1 MPKPLFEHSQVRA
14 GIADSE
20 ANPKGVLIAGVDEA
34 GRGCLAGPVVAGC
47 VVLPERHALCGLTD
61 SKQLTPAQREALFEQ
76 IRQVAIAYS
85 VGIATPREIERWNIL
100 QASFI
105 AMARAV
111 ANLPIVPNLLLVD
124 GKFTLRECPIPQRAI
139 VDGDALHPAIS
150 AGSIV
155 AKVVRDRLMNELDR
169 LYPGYGFAQH
179 KGYGTPLHLERL
191 RALGISPAHRR
202 TFAPVAQLCLPELT
216 K

>member
-1 MPKPLFEHSQVRA
+1 MSCLA
-14 GIADSE
+14 GVASSALKRGI
-20 ANPKGVLIAGVDEA
+20 VLIAGVDEA

-47 VVLPERHALCGLTD
+47 VVLSDGFQMAGLTD
-61 SKQLTPAQREALFEQ
+61 SKQLSPSQREALFEVIQ
-76 IRQVAIAYS
+76 RVAIAWS

-100 QASFI
+100 QASLI

-111 ANLPIVPNLLLVD
+111 ANLPLVPHQLLVD
-124 GKFTLRECPIPQRAI
+124 GKFTLRQCPIPQQAI

-155 AKVVRDRLMNELDR
+155 AKVVRDRIMDELDR

-191 RALGISPAHRR
+191 RLLGACPAHRR
-202 TFAPVAQLCLPELT
+202 TFAPVQQLGLL
-216 K
+216 